1 MKKYGIAALALLV
14 MVSCSRYHVKNE
26 IKESS
31 VLSKF
36 KNSGIMF
43 RLPQSSPIS
52 ISRMGTSLTQW
63 MVSYK
68 RINSLPLLDVKD
80 KAVIYSKSEFDM
92 FLQMTEDDD
101 FLYYKSLGILN
112 KYLKDNQETLKK
124 LIADNGLDS
133 LIIYEVD
140 PALSAEMQY
149 NEFSSMIIIVNQDLK
164 VVYMDRQY
172 DDYDTNEYD
181 RILMQNH
188 LLDEINS
195 RFIDMMFK
203 LKYLK
208 NI

>member
-1 MKKYGIAALALLV
+1 MKKYGIAALALLL

-26 IKESS
+26 IKNGSA
-31 VLSKF
+31 LSKF
-36 KNSGIMF
+36 KNSGIVY
-43 RLPQSSPIS
+43 RIPQSSPIS
-52 ISRMGTSLTQW
+52 INRMASSLSQW
-63 MVSYK
+63 LGSYQ
-68 RINSLPLLDVKD
+68 RINALPILDTKD
-80 KAVIYSKSEFDM
+80 KNIILSKNEFDL

-112 KYLKDNQETLKK
+112 KYLKDNAETLKK
-124 LIADNGLDS
+124 LITDNSLDS

-149 NEFSSMIIIVNQDLK
+149 NDFSSMLIIVNQDLN
-164 VVYMDRQY
+164 VEYMDRQY
-172 DDYDTNEYD
+172 DDYETNEYD
-181 RILMQNH
+181 KELMQNH

-208 NI
+208 NK